1 MVQGKRSLQNE
12 KIIVACGSGI
22 ATSTV
27 ARNALEEKLKEKGID
42 ATQVSMDQ
50 TSIPQLRSKADQF
63 DLAIT
68 TGKFTEDIGV
78 PILNGLPFLT
88 GIGEDALVE
97 KVIDVLDLKPKA

>member
-1 MVQGKRSLQNE
+1 MK

-97 KVIDVLDLKPKA
+97 KVVDVLDLKPKA

>member
-1 MVQGKRSLQNE
+1 MK

-68 TGKFTEDIGV
+68 TGKLTEDIDV

>member
-1 MVQGKRSLQNE
+1 MP
-12 KIIVACGSGI
+12 
-22 ATSTV
+22 
-27 ARNALEEKLKEKGID
+27 
-42 ATQVSMDQ
+42 QVSMDQ

-97 KVIDVLDLKPKA
+97 KLLMSLI

>member
-1 MVQGKRSLQNE
+1 M
-12 KIIVACGSGI
+12 
-22 ATSTV
+22 
-27 ARNALEEKLKEKGID
+27 ARNALEEKLKSKGID

-78 PILNGLPFLT
+78 PVLNGLPFLT
-88 GIGEDALVE
+88 GVGEDELVQ

>member
-1 MVQGKRSLQNE
+1 MK

-50 TSIPQLRSKADQF
+50 TSIPQLRS
-63 DLAIT
+63 
-68 TGKFTEDIGV
+68 
-78 PILNGLPFLT
+78 
-88 GIGEDALVE
+88 
-97 KVIDVLDLKPKA
+97 

>member
-1 MVQGKRSLQNE
+1 MK
-12 KIIVACGSGI
+12 KIIVACGSGV

-97 KVIDVLDLKPKA
+97 KVVDVLDLKPKA

>member
-1 MVQGKRSLQNE
+1 MK

>member
-1 MVQGKRSLQNE
+1 MK

-27 ARNALEEKLKEKGID
+27 ARNALEEKPKAKGID
-42 ATQVSMDQ
+42 MTQVSMDQ

-63 DLAIT
+63 DLAVT

-78 PILNGLPFLT
+78 PVLNGLPFLT
-88 GIGEDALVE
+88 GVGEDELVQ
-97 KVIDVLDLKPKA
+97 KVIDVLGLESRK

>member
-1 MVQGKRSLQNE
+1 MK

-50 TSIPQLRSKADQF
+50 TSIPQLRSRADQF

>member
-1 MVQGKRSLQNE
+1 MK

-97 KVIDVLDLKPKA
+97 KVIDVLDLNPKA

>member
-1 MVQGKRSLQNE
+1 MK

-88 GIGEDALVE
+88 GIDEDALVE

>member
-1 MVQGKRSLQNE
+1 MK

-27 ARNALEEKLKEKGID
+27 ARNALEEKLKAKGID
-42 ATQVSMDQ
+42 VTQVSMDQ

-68 TGKFTEDIGV
+68 TAKFTEDIGV
-78 PILNGLPFLT
+78 PVLNGLPFLT
-88 GIGEDALVE
+88 GVGEDQLVQ
-97 KVIDVLDLKPKA
+97 KVIDILDLKPKN

>member
-1 MVQGKRSLQNE
+1 MK
-12 KIIVACGSGI
+12 KIVVACGSGI